1 MTDLELLEDK
11 LYAKY
16 GLTIDNKSVVGQSG
30 VILLEEGRLP
40 YIAVDKRLGH
50 RKQTAVAYHEAG
62 HLHCGITKR
71 PRRDEL
77 RADCW
82 AFRQLIQ
89 IDDLIK
95 GIKQQPRTVHELADI
110 MNLDTDFLHRYLVH
124 MSERHIYQEYKDYVI
139 SYSPII
145 VYNWKTGQMW
155 PEI

>member
-1 MTDLELLEDK
+1 MNKLDVIEDELANK
-11 LYAKY
+11 
-16 GLTIDNKSVVGQSG
+16 GIRIDWYSIQGKQGYTM
-30 VILLEEGRLP
+30 IEEGKAPYLAIDPRLT
-40 YIAVDKRLGH
+40 K

-82 AFRQLIQ
+82 AFKQLIQ
-89 IDDLIK
+89 VDDLIK
-95 GIKQQPRTVHELADI
+95 GIKRQPRTVHELADI
-110 MNLDTDFLHRYLVH
+110 MDLDTDLLYHYLVH
-124 MSERHIYQEYKDYVI
+124 MSGRHIYQEYKDYVI

-145 VYNWKTGQMW
+145 VYNWKTGQIW